1 MGLFDSI
8 AGFLGM
14 PNRGSN
20 EFRDVGRGSF
30 ELPGYDQRGSRL
42 LGLAGAADGRGAPQI
57 DQAAQGQLRGQQQDL
72 IGQLRQQA
80 AGQGPSI
87 AEQQLRRSTDRAIAQ
102 QQGLAASAGP
112 QNQALAARMA
122 AQQGGAMQSGMAG
135 QAADARMQ
143 EQLNA
148 QQQLGGL
155 LSGARGQDIGLA
167 QAQAQ
172 MGLQGMQL
180 NDQRALELLR
190 QEMQNAEL
198 QQRGLMGYEQQRGQ
212 RFGALTQ
219 TPTPGEQ
226 LFSGLTSLGAGFATG
241 GR

>member
-1 MGLFDSI
+1 MGLFDSV
-8 AGFLGM
+8 AGWLGL

-20 EFRDVGRGSF
+20 EFRDVDRGSF
-30 ELPGYDQRGSRL
+30 DMPGYGQRGDRL
-42 LGLAGAADGRGAPQI
+42 LGMAGQVGGRGLPNM
-57 DQAAQGQLRGQQQDL
+57 DGAAQGQVRGQQQDL
-72 IGQLRQQA
+72 IGMLRQQA

-102 QQGLAASAGP
+102 QQGLAATAGP
-112 QNQALAARMA
+112 TNQALAARMA
-122 AQQGGAMQSGMAG
+122 AQQGGALQSAMSG

-155 LSGARGQDIGLA
+155 LGGVRGQDIGMA

-172 MGLQGMQL
+172 LGLQGQQL
-180 NDQRALELLR
+180 NDQTLLELLR
-190 QEMQNAEL
+190 QEQANAEA
-198 QQRGLMGYEQQRGQ
+198 QQRGGFAYEQQRGQ
-212 RFGALTQ
+212 RFGGLLS
-219 TPTPGEQ
+219 TPSPGEQ
-226 LFSGLTSLGAGFATG
+226 LLGGLSTLGAGWASR